1 MKPKG
6 RNLKTGK
13 DEDTNMK
20 QKPTAEVTI
29 RRAQPGD
36 GRLILSLVKELA
48 SYERLSHEVV
58 ATEEVLENALFGPAA
73 VAEAVIACYGGSP
86 VGFAVYFH
94 NLSTFLGRPGIYLED
109 LYVRPDFRG
118 KGIGRSLLSH
128 LAQLTRERDCGRLE
142 WAVLNWNE
150 SAIQFYRNLGA
161 VPLKEWTVFRLTGQE
176 LEDLAA
182 GE

>member
-1 MKPKG
+1 
-6 RNLKTGK
+6 
-13 DEDTNMK
+13 MK
-20 QKPTAEVTI
+20 QKPTAKVTI
-29 RRAQPGD
+29 RKAQPGD
-36 GRLILSLVKELA
+36 GALILSLVKELA
-48 SYERLSHEVV
+48 SYEHLDHEVA

-86 VGFAVYFH
+86 VGLAVYFH

-109 LYVRPDFRG
+109 LYVQPEFRG

-176 LEDLAA
+176 LEDLAD
-182 GE
+182 EE